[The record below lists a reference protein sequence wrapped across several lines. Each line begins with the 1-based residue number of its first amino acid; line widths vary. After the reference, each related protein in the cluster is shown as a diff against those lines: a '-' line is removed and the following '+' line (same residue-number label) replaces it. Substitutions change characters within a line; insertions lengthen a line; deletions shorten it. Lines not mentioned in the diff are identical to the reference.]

1 MAIGMSNIF
10 KMEKGGPV
18 KKKES
23 NKENEQAKVLIIS
36 IVTEFNY
43 RYMVFK
49 DISFKCKKK
58 FTMC

>member
-23 NKENEQAKVLIIS
+23 NKENKQAKVLTS

-43 RYMVFK
+43 RYMVLK

-58 FTMC
+58 FTTC